1 MSSLTDKN
9 DIINKN
15 IKNLDKVI
23 SNTLEKR
30 IAHVLEKAENMMSA
44 DSEEM
49 RVIYEKENDCNGKER
64 YCIEENSKYVSAVC
78 QNISLCDRLYSIENM
93 TPERSM
99 EILSEKKGD
108 YFAADTVV
116 YLKNPLTD
124 IAYTNFSNILSDAR
138 VSYKESFSDVCEEVY
153 YSRAPFCILPIE
165 NYEDGRLS
173 GFINMIR
180 KYELKIVL
188 TTNVESSNGKITKF
202 ALLKR
207 ELTKLNCPDKYRH
220 SEYVEIGLNF
230 GNNPKLHKVLES
242 ALFFGYNLYK
252 VDSFPVYYSE
262 NEYYFD
268 AVFSGNGEL
277 EKFISWLELEVPR
290 YEILGIYTHIESK

>member
-99 EILSEKKGD
+99 EILSEKK
-108 YFAADTVV
+108 
-116 YLKNPLTD
+116 
-124 IAYTNFSNILSDAR
+124 R
-138 VSYKESFSDVCEEVY
+138 
-153 YSRAPFCILPIE
+153 
-165 NYEDGRLS
+165 
-173 GFINMIR
+173 
-180 KYELKIVL
+180 
-188 TTNVESSNGKITKF
+188 
-202 ALLKR
+202 
-207 ELTKLNCPDKYRH
+207 
-220 SEYVEIGLNF
+220 
-230 GNNPKLHKVLES
+230 
-242 ALFFGYNLYK
+242 
-252 VDSFPVYYSE
+252 
-262 NEYYFD
+262 
-268 AVFSGNGEL
+268 
-277 EKFISWLELEVPR
+277 
-290 YEILGIYTHIESK
+290 